1 MANNRLYIG
10 CRRCRKWLYL
20 SKHFGGAFYISEEK
34 REELNNFLEEHAYCG
49 RAWSMTFEIFDEM
62 GDDTVFDYY
71 MKPTDTDCGW
81 GEPIPVSHSK
91 EMED

>member
-71 MKPTDTDCGW
+71 MNSTDTADTPQADSIVVRSNL
-81 GEPIPVSHSK
+81 E
-91 EMED
+91 